1 MKYPMSPP
9 QKEIY
14 DFIVEFYKENPD
26 RYPSL
31 AAMCTG
37 MVGERRICK
46 QRSSRETPRRLVKQ
60 LIDKGWLE
68 EKFYRNVAY
77 WVPVVKQSTPS

>member
-14 DFIVEFYKENPD
+14 DFIVEFYEYPD

-31 AAMCTG
+31 AAIAG
-37 MVGERRICK
+37 MVGDRRI
-46 QRSSRETPRRLVKQ
+46 
-60 LIDKGWLE
+60 
-68 EKFYRNVAY
+68 
-77 WVPVVKQSTPS
+77 

>member
-1 MKYPMSPP
+1 MSPP

-14 DFIVEFYKENPD
+14 DFIVEFYSEYPD

-37 MVGERRICK
+37 VVGDRRICK
-46 QRSSRETPRRLVKQ
+46 KRSGREGPRHLVKQ
-60 LIDKGWLE
+60 LINKGWLE

-77 WVPVVKQSTPS
+77 WVPTD